1 MRSFPQPKKYPKKKT
16 SFFGRQSQFFT
27 SLYLCSLETDIRS
40 LSYTQHTVM
49 LQVLYKV
56 KTAKIFEKSKQAKS
70 LNGDDE
76 PFAIQLIT
84 MCKESK
90 VLAVV
95 GASSHIILF
104 RFSKIEVSTEL
115 SVSSTRASKRAGGGS
130 LIFQNCSVARIH

>member
-1 MRSFPQPKKYPKKKT
+1 M
-16 SFFGRQSQFFT
+16 
-27 SLYLCSLETDIRS
+27 
-40 LSYTQHTVM
+40 
-49 LQVLYKV
+49 
-56 KTAKIFEKSKQAKS
+56 
-70 LNGDDE
+70 NGDDE

-115 SVSSTRASKRAGGGS
+115 SVSSTRASKRAGGVFDIPKLQCGKDPLS
-130 LIFQNCSVARIH
+130 